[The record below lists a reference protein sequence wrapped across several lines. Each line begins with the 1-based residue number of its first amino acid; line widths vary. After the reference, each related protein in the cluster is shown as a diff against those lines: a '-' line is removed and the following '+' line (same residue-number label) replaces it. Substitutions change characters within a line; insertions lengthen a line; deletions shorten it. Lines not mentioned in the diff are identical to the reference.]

1 MFVTINNVGILINAD
16 ITVNNC
22 LTKEYVKI
30 DLFVILTTV
39 SKNVIN
45 HVTLKNIQVRKIVIL
60 EIG

>member
-16 ITVNNC
+16 VNVNNC
-22 LTKEYVKI
+22 LSKKYVRK

>member
-16 ITVNNC
+16 VNVNNC
-22 LTKEYVKI
+22 LSKKYVRK
-30 DLFVILTTV
+30 DLFVTLTTV